1 MRKILIAC
9 ASAVVLWLAAS
20 LPAMA
25 QSQPMGVVTNCWD
38 AVALAWKPCQLNPAS
53 NISPAPYPFTP
64 LTPGQY
70 TPVTDATSTALT
82 IPTGATYAVVCA
94 EGANHRYTWDGTT
107 TPTAAIGTLLQQN
120 QCISLSGATVLA
132 NFRII
137 YVAAGGAFT
146 VSYAK

>member
-9 ASAVVLWLAAS
+9 ASAVLLWFAAAS
-20 LPAMA
+20 PAAA
-25 QSQPMGVVTNCWD
+25 QSQPMGVVTNCWSGT
-38 AVALAWKPCQLNPAS
+38 AWLPCQLNPTF

-70 TPVTDATSTALT
+70 TPVTDAASTALT
-82 IPTGATYAVVCA
+82 VPSGATYAVVCA
-94 EGANHRYTWDGTT
+94 EGTNHRYSYDGTT
-107 TPTAAIGTLLQQN
+107 TPTAAIGALLLQN
-120 QCISLSGATVLA
+120 QCMSLSGATVLA

-137 YVAAGGAFT
+137 SVAANGAFT